1 MRLLSD
7 ECVILRYIHVVGHSG
22 PFLGLPTL
30 PEWAGDFRNSSQS
43 PARGWSGDANLPEF
57 RCPECPKM
65 CFILIITLL
74 LTVQW
79 LDLPIGNVICSLE
92 LPESQYINKNLPEF
106 HLKELAT
113 LLACYSLC

>member
-1 MRLLSD
+1 M
-7 ECVILRYIHVVGHSG
+7 E
-22 PFLGLPTL
+22 L
-30 PEWAGDFRNSSQS
+30 PESQYIKK
-43 PARGWSGDANLPEF
+43 NLPEF

-65 CFILIITLL
+65 CFILILTLL

-106 HLKELAT
+106 HLEELAT
-113 LLACYSLC
+113 IVPTLIRIKSAD